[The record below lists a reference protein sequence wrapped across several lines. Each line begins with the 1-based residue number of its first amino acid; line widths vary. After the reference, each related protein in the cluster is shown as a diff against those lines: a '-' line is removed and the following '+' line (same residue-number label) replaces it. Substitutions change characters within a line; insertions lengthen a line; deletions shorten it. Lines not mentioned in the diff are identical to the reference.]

1 MKSLIDNIEK
11 SKFYRSTNLC
21 EPFLT
26 KHKLKKTISGERTMS
41 NKTKNFIDIIAYSDG
56 KNSLEDIS
64 KILKVKTKAL
74 NKYIKNLLKLKI
86 IKKI

>member
-1 MKSLIDNIEK
+1 MRRFRKPSIVFI
-11 SKFYRSTNLC
+11 
-21 EPFLT
+21 
-26 KHKLKKTISGERTMS
+26 H
-41 NKTKNFIDIIAYSDG
+41 KNFIDIIAYSDG